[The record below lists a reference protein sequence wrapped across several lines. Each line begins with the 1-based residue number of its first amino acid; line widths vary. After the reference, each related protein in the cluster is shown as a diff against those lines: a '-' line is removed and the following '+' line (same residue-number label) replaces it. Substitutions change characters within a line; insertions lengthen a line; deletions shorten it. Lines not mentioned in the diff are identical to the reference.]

1 MIYPQ
6 MNEIVSVQKYNFV
19 FFNKKK
25 ELNLDWLD
33 KHQLNIATDNQCK
46 LLDSIDKINYVD
58 SPDANLTKENWL
70 DLQAQIH
77 KLHW

>member
-1 MIYPQ
+1 MCRNITLSSSIKRRIWP
-6 MNEIVSVQKYNFV
+6 
-19 FFNKKK
+19 
-25 ELNLDWLD
+25 WLIGL
-33 KHQLNIATDNQCK
+33 KHQLNIGTDNQCK

>member
-1 MIYPQ
+1 MKL
-6 MNEIVSVQKYNFV
+6 SVCRNIILSSSI
-19 FFNKKK
+19 KK